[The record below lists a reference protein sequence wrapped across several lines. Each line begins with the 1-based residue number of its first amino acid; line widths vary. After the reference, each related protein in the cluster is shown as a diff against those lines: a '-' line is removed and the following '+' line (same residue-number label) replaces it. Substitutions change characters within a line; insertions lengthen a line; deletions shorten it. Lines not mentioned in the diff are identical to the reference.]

1 MPPPVKL
8 LDRYVLQQVFVTGL
22 FAVAILS
29 VVLVLGNIFKQLLE
43 LLVNHDAPW
52 ELILSFM
59 AYILPF
65 SLTFTIPWG
74 FLTAVLLVF
83 GKMSA
88 ENELIA
94 LRAVGISTPRVCVPV
109 FGVALFCVGI
119 CLWINVEVAPRAQIK
134 MKDALYN
141 IATNNPLAMFSSDK
155 IIEDFP
161 GRKIYVERNE
171 GAQLFNL
178 LVYEMNDAFDP
189 ATVIY
194 ARRGLIEPD
203 RENKR
208 LLLHV
213 YDGRF
218 EQRDEKHSDELM
230 KIRQGIT
237 MQESTLHISLVELY
251 EKNRK
256 RKGISGL
263 TAGELLERL
272 QADDKA
278 AGNIPEKT
286 ALAERSSVITEYNKR
301 FSLSLASLAFVL
313 IGVPLAITAH
323 RKETSFGFLLSVGV
337 AFAYFLFIILAD
349 AVRANP
355 RAHPELLIW
364 MPNVIFISLGAVLF
378 YRLSRR

>member
-1 MPPPVKL
+1 MKI
-8 LDRYVLQQVFVTGL
+8 LDRYVLRQVLITGF

-43 LLVNHDAPW
+43 LLVNHDAPLD
-52 ELILSFM
+52 LIISFI

-88 ENELIA
+88 EHELIA
-94 LRAVGISTPRVCVPV
+94 LRASGVSIPRASASVILLSLV
-109 FGVALFCVGI
+109 CVGI
-119 CLWINVEVAPRAQIK
+119 CLWINVDVAPRAQIK

-141 IATNNPLAMFSSDK
+141 IATSNPLAMFGSDRV
-155 IIEDFP
+155 IEDFP

-178 LVYEMNDAFDP
+178 LVYETNDVFEP
-189 ATVIY
+189 VTVVH
-194 ARRGLIEPD
+194 AQRGLIEPD

-208 LLLHV
+208 LLLHI

-218 EQRDEKHSDELM
+218 EQRDENAPEDLM

-237 MQESTLHISLVELY
+237 MKESTLTISLVELY
-251 EKNRK
+251 EKNKK
-256 RKGISGL
+256 RKGIGSL
-263 TAGELLERL
+263 TAGELLDRL
-272 QADDKA
+272 EHDDKGTEQRA
-278 AGNIPEKT
+278 DREVRKELSSLKT
-286 ALAERSSVITEYNKR
+286 EVNKR
-301 FSLSLASLAFVL
+301 FSVSLASFAFAL

-323 RKETSFGFLLSVGV
+323 RKETSAGFLLSLII
-337 AFAYFLFIILAD
+337 AFVYFFFIIIAD
-349 AVRANP
+349 TLRTSP
-355 RAHPELLIW
+355 SLHPELLIW
-364 MPNVIFISLGAVLF
+364 VPNVLFISLGAWLF
-378 YRLSRR
+378 YRLSRQ

>member
-1 MPPPVKL
+1 MKI
-8 LDRYVLQQVFVTGL
+8 LDRYVFRQVLITGF

-43 LLVNHDAPW
+43 LLVNHDAPL
-52 ELILSFM
+52 ELIISFI

-88 ENELIA
+88 EHELIA
-94 LRAVGISTPRVCVPV
+94 LRASGVSIPRVSISVILLSLV
-109 FGVALFCVGI
+109 CVGI
-119 CLWINVEVAPRAQIK
+119 CLWINVDVAPRAQIK

-141 IATNNPLAMFSSDK
+141 IATSNPLAMFGSDK
-155 IIEDFP
+155 VIEDFP

-178 LVYEMNDAFDP
+178 LVYEMNDVFEP
-189 ATVIY
+189 VTVVH
-194 ARRGLIEPD
+194 AQRGLIEPD

-208 LLLHV
+208 LLLHI

-218 EQRDEKHSDELM
+218 EQRDESAPDDLM

-237 MQESTLHISLVELY
+237 MQESTLTISLVELY
-251 EKNRK
+251 EKNKK
-256 RKGISGL
+256 RKGMSSL
-263 TAGELLERL
+263 TAGELLDRL
-272 QADDKA
+272 EHDDK
-278 AGNIPEKT
+278 GTDQRTEKEIRQE
-286 ALAERSSVITEYNKR
+286 LSSLKTEVNKR
-301 FSLSLASLAFVL
+301 FSFSLASFAFAL

-323 RKETSFGFLLSVGV
+323 RKETSAGFLISLVV
-337 AFAYFLFIILAD
+337 AFVYFFFIIIAD
-349 AVRANP
+349 TLRTNAAL
-355 RAHPELLIW
+355 HPELLIW
-364 MPNVIFISLGAVLF
+364 TPNVLFVGLGVWLF
-378 YRLSRR
+378 YRLSRQ